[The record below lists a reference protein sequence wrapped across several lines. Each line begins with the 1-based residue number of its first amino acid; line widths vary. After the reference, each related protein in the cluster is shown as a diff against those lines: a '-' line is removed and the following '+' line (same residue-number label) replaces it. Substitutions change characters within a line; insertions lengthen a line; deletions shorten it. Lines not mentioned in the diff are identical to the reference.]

1 MLAEVSIFPVGEGVS
16 LSKWVGRC
24 LRIIDGSGLRYQL
37 NPMGTV
43 IEGDYD
49 EVMEV
54 IRRCHMAVL
63 EDTERVSTYIKIDD
77 RKGTKEAMLKK
88 VQSVEERAGRPLSR

>member
-1 MLAEVSIFPVGEGVS
+1 MAEVSIFQVGEGVS

-24 LRIIDGSGLRYQL
+24 LRIIDGTGLRYQL

>member
-1 MLAEVSIFPVGEGVS
+1 MAEVSIFPVGEGVS

-24 LRIIDGSGLRYQL
+24 LKIIDGSGLRYQL

-63 EDTERVSTYIKIDD
+63 EDTERVSAYIKIDD

>member
-1 MLAEVSIFPVGEGVS
+1 MAEVSIFPIGEGVS

-24 LRIIDGSGLRYQL
+24 LKIIDGSGLRYQL

-49 EVMEV
+49 DVMEV
-54 IRRCHMAVL
+54 IRKCHMAVL

-77 RKGTKEAMLKK
+77 RKGVKEAMLKK

>member
-1 MLAEVSIFPVGEGVS
+1 MAEVSIFPIGEGES

-24 LRIIDGSGLRYQL
+24 LKIIDESGLEYRI

-49 EVMEV
+49 EVMSV
-54 IRRCHMAVL
+54 IRKCHMAVR
-63 EDTERVSTYIKIDD
+63 EDSQRISTYMKIDD
-77 RKGTKEAMLKK
+77 RKGVESAMLKK
-88 VQSVEERAGRPLSR
+88 VESVEETVGKPLKK

>member
-1 MLAEVSIFPVGEGVS
+1 MAEVSIFPIGEGVS

-24 LRIIDGSGLRYQL
+24 LRIIDRSGLRYQL

-54 IRRCHMAVL
+54 IRKCHMAVL

-77 RKGTKEAMLKK
+77 RKGAKEAMLKK

>member
-1 MLAEVSIFPVGEGVS
+1 LAEVSMFPVGEGVS

-24 LRIIDGSGLRYQL
+24 LKIIDGSGLRYQL

-54 IRRCHMAVL
+54 IRKCHMAVL

-77 RKGTKEAMLKK
+77 RKGTKKAMLKK

>member
-1 MLAEVSIFPVGEGVS
+1 MVEVSIFPIGEGVS

-54 IRRCHMAVL
+54 IRKCHMAVL

>member
-1 MLAEVSIFPVGEGVS
+1 
-16 LSKWVGRC
+16 
-24 LRIIDGSGLRYQL
+24 
-37 NPMGTV
+37 MGTV

-49 EVMEV
+49 DVMEV
-54 IRRCHMAVL
+54 IRKCHMAVL

-77 RKGTKEAMLKK
+77 RKGVKEAMLKK

>member
-1 MLAEVSIFPVGEGVS
+1 MAEVSIFPIGEGVS

-54 IRRCHMAVL
+54 IRKCHMAVL

-77 RKGTKEAMLKK
+77 RKGVKEAMFKK

>member
-1 MLAEVSIFPVGEGVS
+1 MAEVSIYPVGEGVS

-24 LRIIDGSGLRYQL
+24 LRIIDGTGLRYQL

-54 IRRCHMAVL
+54 IRKCHMAVL

-77 RKGTKEAMLKK
+77 RKGSKEAMLKK
-88 VQSVEERAGRPLSR
+88 VQSVEERAGRPLST